1 MKWVLL
7 LKNIGWRRDDS
18 PSYSS
23 APFKSRKVWSCQQFS
38 IMISGLKKIGVI
50 VASKIA
56 NAIAPGQGRRMAE
69 RVARWVLIRLK
80 AVFKLKGIVEGSII
94 LWPSPGEASLEQREW
109 LKPGT
114 GQILIKTLY
123 TVVSPGTERAMYNGL
138 YNTQWSYP
146 VCPGGS
152 GSGIVIETARKV
164 KDEKCFLT

>member
-1 MKWVLL
+1 MENQVCLINLMVLL
-7 LKNIGWRRDDS
+7 VK
-18 PSYSS
+18 
-23 APFKSRKVWSCQQFS
+23 KKVVKIAS
-38 IMISGLKKIGVI
+38 I
-50 VASKIA
+50 IA

-114 GQILIKTLY
+114 GQILVKTLY
-123 TVVSPGTERAMYNGL
+123 TVISPGTERAMYNGF

-146 VCPGGS
+146 VYPGCS
-152 GSGIVIETARKV
+152 GSGIVIETGSKV
-164 KDEKCFLT
+164 KDERCFLT